1 MLFICT
7 YTSDGKQHVS
17 NSGHELNRECKLTHK
32 INSTRLDSN
41 AVCNIAIDGDR
52 SKHDSCSDNLFEM
65 TSINIGSKVS
75 ILLQQGGHHI
85 LNIGIFTLHHD
96 QEKFL

>member
-1 MLFICT
+1 M
-7 YTSDGKQHVS
+7 S
-17 NSGHELNRECKLTHK
+17 NCGHELNRECKLTHK

-41 AVCNIAIDGDR
+41 AVCKIDGDR
-52 SKHDSCSDNLFEM
+52 SQHDSCSDNLFEM

-85 LNIGIFTLHHD
+85 LNIWICTLHHD